1 MIKKLTNFLLA
12 VAVLLG
18 FQNCNPDCDT
28 IQTANITVPPGPYEK
43 GSELAIT
50 ASAPEVIEGRKIFVS
65 SKSLGAA
72 SETTELPARFI
83 EEIGAS
89 VIQIPEESN
98 SDLQFLIED
107 PDCGNLVPIGT
118 TSRVVEPSFFVD
130 NPFFVTPIPPLVIV
144 PTPPV
149 APPPAVVNAWFSP
162 NNRDYC
168 IWFNPTLD
176 TLANGTVV
184 ELPTLIPAGS
194 PNGIGPVNGSAELA
208 VGCGNT
214 GPATDRLYH
223 NNPVTGIIDK
233 ENNIIRITIDRT
245 SKNLGTEEFEG
256 QFIDPRNMPPGTD
269 YNIGGTCT
277 GDGTSKPN
285 IMYLVSLKTGRQMVL
300 FRGLD

>member
-1 MIKKLTNFLLA
+1 MIKKSTTLFMA
-12 VAVLLG
+12 MAVLLG
-18 FQNCNPDCDT
+18 LQNCNPDCDAV
-28 IQTANITVPPGPYEK
+28 QTANIVVPPGPYEK
-43 GSELAIT
+43 GTELAIT
-50 ASAPEVIEGRKIFVS
+50 ANTPEVIEGRKIFVS
-65 SKSLGAA
+65 ARSLG
-72 SETTELPARFI
+72 STGQTTELPARFV
-83 EEIGAS
+83 EELNAA
-89 VIQIPEESN
+89 VVQLPEETN
-98 SDLQFLIED
+98 SELQFLIED

-118 TSRVVEPSFFVD
+118 TSRVVESSFFID

-168 IWFNPTLD
+168 IWFNPTFE
-176 TLANGTVV
+176 TLSDGTVV
-184 ELPTLIPAGS
+184 ELPTLIPMGS

-208 VGCGNT
+208 VGCSNT
-214 GPATDRLYH
+214 GPEEDRLYH

-245 SKNLGTEEFEG
+245 SKNLGTEEFVG

-277 GDGTSKPN
+277 GNGDRKPN
-285 IMYLVSLKTGRQMVL
+285 IMYLVSLKTGRQMIL